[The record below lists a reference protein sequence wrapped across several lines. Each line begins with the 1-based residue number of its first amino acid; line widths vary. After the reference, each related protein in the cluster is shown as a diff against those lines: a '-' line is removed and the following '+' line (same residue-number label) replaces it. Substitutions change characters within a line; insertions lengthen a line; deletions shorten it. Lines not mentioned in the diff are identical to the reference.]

1 MSYCLIEKLF
11 QCPYCRVEKREVGL
25 GERIEGGPVDSGLD
39 SEVGAGIGVE
49 TELRVKI
56 GTPER
61 TEDVPGNAMRTFS
74 PARGQEKH
82 L

>member
-39 SEVGAGIGVE
+39 SEVGAGIGV
-49 TELRVKI
+49 KI

-61 TEDVPGNAMRTFS
+61 TEDMPGKAMRTFP